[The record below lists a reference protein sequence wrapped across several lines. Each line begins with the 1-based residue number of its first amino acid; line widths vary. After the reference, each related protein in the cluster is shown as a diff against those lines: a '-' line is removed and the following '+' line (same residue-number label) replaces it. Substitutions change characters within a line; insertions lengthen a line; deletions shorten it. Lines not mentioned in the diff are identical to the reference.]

1 MRTLIVSHTAA
12 LGGAE
17 HSLLRFLDALPA
29 GYATAVACPDGPLAG
44 ALAAR
49 GVPRLALRGT
59 TGSLRLHPVHTPQAV
74 AEIAEMAMQVRR
86 HAGRLGV
93 QMIHANSVRAGLV
106 AVGARALG
114 GPPVAV
120 HVRDVLPPGRVSDG
134 TRAQLRRGA
143 RTIVAISQHVARA
156 FAGDPRGPGV
166 HVVMELVDPRRFA
179 PAPQDRARA
188 ALGLPARRAGARR
201 ARADHAVEAPGPR
214 DPRARRHP
222 PHAPG
227 RDPARRRR
235 GHVRRARDAHGQP
248 RLRARP
254 ARARGAARRRR
265 RRPLPRPQRR
275 RAVRPGRDRR
285 PARPVARGA
294 VRPVRHR
301 GDGDGA
307 RRRRDER
314 RRPGRGHRGRRR
326 RAARRPARRSAAGA
340 AAAAALLDDAP
351 GRAAM
356 GAAARRRVLE
366 SFTPARYA
374 AAMARAYDA
383 TAGVGPATAARV
395 AA

>member
-1 MRTLIVSHTAA
+1 MRSLIVSHTAA

-29 GYATAVACPDGPLAG
+29 GYATAVACPDGPLAA

-59 TGSLRLHPVHTPQAV
+59 CGSLRLHPVHTPQAV

-134 TRAQLRRGA
+134 TRAQLCRGA
-143 RTIVAISQHVARA
+143 RTIVAISRHVARA
-156 FAGDPRGPGV
+156 FAGDPAGPGV
-166 HVVMELVDPRRFA
+166 HVVMELVDPRRFR
-179 PAPQDRARA
+179 PRPQALTRA
-188 ALGLPARRAGARR
+188 ALGLPAGAPVLAVLAQITPWKRQDLAIRVLADIRRQRPDAVLLVVGEVMFDGPATRMDNRAYERR
-201 ARADHAVEAPGPR
+201 LHTLAAELGVADAVRFLGRSDDVPSVLAAVDVLLVPSREEPFGLCVIEAM
-214 DPRARRHP
+214 AME
-222 PHAPG
+222 
-227 RDPARRRR
+227 
-235 GHVRRARDAHGQP
+235 
-248 RLRARP
+248 
-254 ARARGAARRRR
+254 
-265 RRPLPRPQRR
+265 
-275 RAVRPGRDRR
+275 RAVVATSVGGPAEVIADGVDGRLAD
-285 PARPVARGA
+285 PQDQVAWTAA
-294 VRPVRHR
+294 VR
-301 GDGDGA
+301 
-307 RRRRDER
+307 
-314 RRPGRGHRGRRR
+314 
-326 RAARRPARRSAAGA
+326 
-340 AAAAALLDDAP
+340 ALLDDAP
-351 GRAAM
+351 ARAAM
-356 GAAARRRVLE
+356 GVAARRRVLE
-366 SFTPARYA
+366 SFTPAHYA

>member
-44 ALAAR
+44 ALSAR

-59 TGSLRLHPVHTPQAV
+59 TGSLRLHPVHTPQAL

-156 FAGDPRGPGV
+156 FAGDPCGPGV

-188 ALGLPARRAGARR
+188 ALGLPAGAPVLAVLAQITPWKRQDLAIRVLADIRRTRPDAILLVVGEVLFDGPATRMDNRAYERGLHALAAQLGVADAVRFAGRS
-201 ARADHAVEAPGPR
+201 DDVPS
-214 DPRARRHP
+214 
-222 PHAPG
+222 
-227 RDPARRRR
+227 
-235 GHVRRARDAHGQP
+235 V
-248 RLRARP
+248 L
-254 ARARGAARRRR
+254 AAIDVLLVPSREE
-265 RRPLPRPQRR
+265 PFGLCVIEGMAME
-275 RAVRPGRDRR
+275 RAVVATSVGGPAEVIADGIDGRLVD
-285 PARPVARGA
+285 PL
-294 VRPVRHR
+294 
-301 GDGDGA
+301 DT
-307 RRRRDER
+307 
-314 RRPGRGHRGRRR
+314 
-326 RAARRPARRSAAGA
+326 AGWSS
-340 AAAAALLDDAP
+340 AAAALLDDAP
-351 GRAAM
+351 RRAAM